1 METMGF
7 HQVGGTVRA
16 RHSNGGRGVLGMST
30 NPSSRSEEK
39 PRETHEE
46 RRSTYVVSRS
56 SKSTETR
63 EENVES
69 SPTNAPGKVQMNS

>member
-1 METMGF
+1 M
-7 HQVGGTVRA
+7 GGTVRA
-16 RHSNGGRGVLGMST
+16 RHSDGGRGVLGMST

-56 SKSTETR
+56 SKSTETER
-63 EENVES
+63 RTLSRV
-69 SPTNAPGKVQMNS
+69 PPMHLGKFR